1 MKTTPLVSR
10 NIPSDGASP
19 RRPQPTM
26 LSLQSSSPYEYNH
39 NHNHSSPAAA
49 LGQQAQQARAGRKR
63 KAEAQD
69 NDRLTKRLGCLNIGM
84 STHHNPFFLPGSAPA
99 HPIEYQP
106 GANSEPAAGQNLRKL
121 YATVEDDPA
130 NRPAPSPLNGP
141 AGGDSMQLDDSKHKV
156 YIYNLDDELSSS
168 ESEPEDGKIIFL
180 PDIERALR
188 ANRIPP
194 VVRAN
199 SEGQLGG
206 KSIEDMQLV
215 LYNVP
220 SSLTVAPEH
229 DSVRKAILEARARA
243 RREQE
248 KEAEGGQPA
257 PASDLPVSSGQMA
270 VGGTPAHEVQQGA
283 ASEDGDAM
291 DLS

>member
-1 MKTTPLVSR
+1 
-10 NIPSDGASP
+10 
-19 RRPQPTM
+19 M
-26 LSLQSSSPYEYNH
+26 LSLQTSSPYEYNH
-39 NHNHSSPAAA
+39 NHNHSSPAMA
-49 LGQQAQQARAGRKR
+49 LEQQAQQARAGRKR

-84 STHHNPFFLPGSAPA
+84 LAHHAGSAPT
-99 HPIEYQP
+99 HPIGYWTDAN
-106 GANSEPAAGQNLRKL
+106 GAPAAGQNLRKL
-121 YATVEDDPA
+121 YATVEDDHS
-130 NRPAPSPLNGP
+130 NRPAPSTRNAPT
-141 AGGDSMQLDDSKHKV
+141 GDDTMQLDDSKHKV

-168 ESEPEDGKIIFL
+168 ESEAEDGKVIFL

-199 SEGQLGG
+199 DEGQLGG
-206 KSIEDMQLV
+206 KNIEDMQLV

-243 RREQE
+243 RREQDKGSE
-248 KEAEGGQPA
+248 SKEPA
-257 PASDLPVSSGQMA
+257 RALGSPVSSDQMQFGSTPTGQMQF
-270 VGGTPAHEVQQGA
+270 GSTPTHGIPHEGA
-283 ASEDGDAM
+283 PDDDDAM

>member
-1 MKTTPLVSR
+1 
-10 NIPSDGASP
+10 
-19 RRPQPTM
+19 M
-26 LSLQSSSPYEYNH
+26 LSLQTSSPYEYNH

-49 LGQQAQQARAGRKR
+49 LEQQAQQARAGRKR

-69 NDRLTKRLGCLNIGM
+69 NDRLTKRLGCLNI
-84 STHHNPFFLPGSAPA
+84 
-99 HPIEYQP
+99 
-106 GANSEPAAGQNLRKL
+106 AAGQNLRRL
-121 YATVEDDPA
+121 YATVEDDHS
-130 NRPAPSPLNGP
+130 NRAAPSARNAP
-141 AGGDSMQLDDSKHKV
+141 AGDETMQLDDSKHKV

-168 ESEPEDGKIIFL
+168 DSEPEDGKLIFL

-199 SEGQLGG
+199 SEGQLAG
-206 KSIEDMQLV
+206 KNIEDMQLV

-229 DSVRKAILEARARA
+229 DNVRKAILEARARA

-248 KEAEGGQPA
+248 QEQRGEGGGPA
-257 PASDLPVSSGQMA
+257 LLGAPVSAGQTQF
-270 VGGTPAHEVQQGA
+270 GGTPPGVLQGA
-283 ASEDGDAM
+283 APEDDAM